1 MSLILVAGLTSAMRF
16 IFAGCCARAA
26 SGHVAAVPPK
36 SVMNSR
42 RCMHPPEGKL
52 IDASSLTRYDGAAVR
67 KGSQSTL
74 DAATQCPFGVKLGLQ
89 RGPERC
95 PLYPNEQRWLS
106 ASAKSEKCTNC
117 RRTTSLTTLR

>member
-74 DAATQCPFGVKLGLQ
+74 DAATQCPFGVKSAVLRIGRSL
-89 RGPERC
+89 PV
-95 PLYPNEQRWLS
+95 YPG
-106 ASAKSEKCTNC
+106 K
-117 RRTTSLTTLR
+117 RTMSDAVG

>member
-16 IFAGCCARAA
+16 IFAGCCALAA

-74 DAATQCPFGVKLGLQ
+74 DAATQCPVGDKM
-89 RGPERC
+89 RRT
-95 PLYPNEQRWLS
+95 
-106 ASAKSEKCTNC
+106 KSEHMFSALPSNSDIA
-117 RRTTSLTTLR
+117 RRIRHVSKVPILLQKS